1 MLSLALFTFT
11 ACYLRLFVSLN
22 VPILPSGDQIT
33 PVSDA
38 ARIVAG
44 ELPYRDFFVML
55 PAGAPLTYALLIK
68 AFGLCIWIP
77 GVVMACLA
85 TTTVLLMTLASSRLM
100 RGRVVALPAV
110 LFTGFILLLSADAS
124 HHWFSTV
131 FVLTAMV
138 LLFGDTTP
146 WRIAAVGACCGAAA
160 CFTQTKGAMAL
171 VAVTAYLVWKASR
184 RDFTARECWRHCL
197 LLGGAAVAVFAAVN
211 SYFIGVAGLTRW
223 FYCVLAYPL
232 RYYSVPA
239 INNWRVIKYDF
250 QWHQGAARWL
260 AFPFVYC
267 TVPLVY
273 IAFPFAMRLRR
284 GKVGTQSHDRLI
296 LVALTGIAMFLAIAS
311 SPSVKRLSTV
321 SPPAMILLAWLL
333 DRPGRTAPL
342 LRTALGTAAVAVAI
356 SVAVRS
362 QTRWVTY
369 LDLPAGR
376 TAFIERSVHEEYCWV
391 LAHTHPGQF
400 FWGMPPFNLP
410 FHLQNPARI
419 MGYDTTEYTR
429 PEEVAALVQALQE
442 HSVPVIVLPSEIRYP
457 LTVEGPS
464 NHLAP
469 FVSYLRTNYKMIRTF
484 ANGDEVWE
492 RTGSS
497 GS

>member
-1 MLSLALFTFT
+1 
-11 ACYLRLFVSLN
+11 
-22 VPILPSGDQIT
+22 
-33 PVSDA
+33 
-38 ARIVAG
+38 
-44 ELPYRDFFVML
+44 
-55 PAGAPLTYALLIK
+55 
-68 AFGLCIWIP
+68 
-77 GVVMACLA
+77 
-85 TTTVLLMTLASSRLM
+85 
-100 RGRVVALPAV
+100 
-110 LFTGFILLLSADAS
+110 
-124 HHWFSTV
+124 
-131 FVLTAMV
+131 
-138 LLFGDTTP
+138 
-146 WRIAAVGACCGAAA
+146 
-160 CFTQTKGAMAL
+160 
-171 VAVTAYLVWKASR
+171 
-184 RDFTARECWRHCL
+184 
-197 LLGGAAVAVFAAVN
+197 
-211 SYFIGVAGLTRW
+211 
-223 FYCVLAYPL
+223 
-232 RYYSVPA
+232 
-239 INNWRVIKYDF
+239 
-250 QWHQGAARWL
+250 
-260 AFPFVYC
+260 
-267 TVPLVY
+267 
-273 IAFPFAMRLRR
+273 
-284 GKVGTQSHDRLI
+284 
-296 LVALTGIAMFLAIAS
+296 MFLAIAS

-376 TAFIERSVHEEYCWV
+376 TAFIDRSVHEEYRWV

-410 FHLQNPARI
+410 FHLQNPATI

-492 RTGSS
+492 RIGAPGS
-497 GS
+497 